1 MLPSAHHPLLF
12 RFLLFCF
19 GKWLF
24 LYTMSFYKLV
34 ILCVAVMFS
43 CVTVPVC
50 TMNNL
55 LCMFLFCLYL
65 NIVDRRNKT
74 SMRWIW
80 VELTWV
86 DVLHFVVLITHE
98 SFKYCSQYCSLRFN
112 YHTLFTLIANDLW
125 YILNCMQ
132 RQICN
137 TLKCRCNTHLD
148 FEYDS
153 IERRVVGWR

>member
-80 VELTWV
+80 VELTWAWRIA
-86 DVLHFVVLITHE
+86 FR
-98 SFKYCSQYCSLRFN
+98 CFN
-112 YHTLFTLIANDLW
+112 YTRIVQVLFTVLFTSIQLSHVVNIDCKW
-125 YILNCMQ
+125 FMVYIELHA
-132 RQICN
+132 
-137 TLKCRCNTHLD
+137 KTHL
-148 FEYDS
+148 
-153 IERRVVGWR
+153 